1 MRQSYPQ
8 FVARESALLVI
19 APDNHNALNR
29 YWTQNDM
36 PFPGLPDESH
46 KVADLY
52 AQEVNW
58 LKLGRMPEIIIVD
71 RSGQIRYRHYAVSM
85 SDIPT
90 PSVLLAVIDSVR
102 GKTVTPPGDD
112 STHP

>member
-1 MRQSYPQ
+1 LRQSYPQ
-8 FVARESALLVI
+8 FVARESELLVI

-46 KVADLY
+46 RVADLY

-58 LKLGRMPEIIIVD
+58 LKLGRMPELVVVD
-71 RSGQIRYRHYAVSM
+71 RSGQIRYRHHAGSM
-85 SDIPT
+85 SDIPA
-90 PSVLLAVIDSVR
+90 PGVLLAVIDSVC
-102 GKTVTPPGDD
+102 GETVKPPVED
-112 STHP
+112 SPCP